1 MFDYE
6 KYVDAKVAE
15 IVEAAEEIT
24 RLGGGDIRFT
34 KEIEHDENKLGLD
47 QILMMEVVE
56 EAKKVNDLGG
66 GDIIFITK
74 NGMGREY
81 HTVLSLMKL
90 LKDREP
96 LLKDENHRK
105 SVQDYIC
112 KYINNKKK
120 YSKIKQVSATE
131 IEEALVSSGQLPN
144 LDSTKDVGIYFS
156 I

>member
-15 IVEAAEEIT
+15 IMEAAEEVT
-24 RLGGGDIRFT
+24 RLGGGNIRFT
-34 KEIEHDENKLGLD
+34 KEIEHNDSKRDLD

-56 EAKKVNDLGG
+56 EAKKINDLGG

-81 HTVLSLMKL
+81 HAVLSLMKL
-90 LKDREP
+90 LKDRDP

-105 SVQDYIC
+105 NVQDYIC
-112 KYINNKKK
+112 KYVSKKK
-120 YSKIKQVSATE
+120 YSKDKHVSATE